1 MRYHVEPVG
10 MAIIKKGQVSASIQ
24 SKENTFILLL
34 GKTNGAATMENNMED
49 FPGGPVVENSRTNA
63 GVHSFASCLLCD
75 VAQVTKPLWVPISL
89 LTNIEIKVE
98 SFTWVILKNGIIMY
112 MKEHDQERM
121 WKC

>member
-1 MRYHVEPVG
+1 MCGDKHTLRKPLSQSVPYTYSSALAPQIKAIMRYHVEPVG

-24 SKENTFILLL
+24 SKENAFILLL

-75 VAQVTKPLWVPISL
+75 VAQVTKPL
-89 LTNIEIKVE
+89 
-98 SFTWVILKNGIIMY
+98 
-112 MKEHDQERM
+112 
-121 WKC
+121 